1 MDKVLSCQEAVS
13 LLEDY
18 FLGTTQ
24 STLSNRYGI
33 SEKAVY
39 NILYLIT
46 YKECTR
52 EYVVAQG
59 GTSAYLIELAQR
71 KQRGLGRVK

>member
-24 STLSNRYGI
+24 SALSDRYGI

-52 EYVVAQG
+52 EYVYTHG
-59 GTSAYLIELAQR
+59 GTSSYLIELAKR

>member
-1 MDKVLSCQEAVS
+1 MDKVLNCQEAVS

-24 STLSNRYGI
+24 SVLSGRYGI

-39 NILYLIT
+39 NILYLLT
-46 YKECTR
+46 YKECTKEFVYR
-52 EYVVAQG
+52 YGGVAP
-59 GTSAYLIELAQR
+59 YLIELAKR

>member
-1 MDKVLSCQEAVS
+1 MEKVLNCQEAVS

-24 STLSNRYGI
+24 SVLSDRYGI

-39 NILYLIT
+39 NIIYLMT

-52 EYVVAQG
+52 EYVAIRG
-59 GTSAYLIELAQR
+59 GTTTYLIDLAQR